1 MQLPLSILIV
11 DDEVD
16 IGLLLKQ
23 FLHGLGINT
32 VSFTCPLL
40 AFEHLKNNHKNY
52 SLVITDLRMPGMTG
66 IDLANKI
73 RKEISTSIKIF
84 LITAFDISDL
94 KDQPNFKTANIENV
108 IQKPIKLAY
117 LKKII
122 NQTFQQQQQQLSNIE
137 NNINIVNI

>member
-1 MQLPLSILIV
+1 MQLSLSVLVV

-32 VSFTCPLL
+32 VSFTSPLL
-40 AFEHLKNNHKNY
+40 AFEHLKNSHKNY
-52 SLVITDLRMPGMTG
+52 SLIITDLRMPGISG
-66 IDLANKI
+66 IDLVNKI
-73 RKEISTSIKIF
+73 RKEISSSIKIF

-94 KDQPNFKTANIENV
+94 KDQTGFQSANIENV
-108 IQKPIKLAY
+108 IQKPIKLSH

-122 NQTFQQQQQQLSNIE
+122 NQTFQQKISNIK
-137 NNINIVNI
+137 NTKKYN

>member
-1 MQLPLSILIV
+1 MQLPLSVLVI

-23 FLHGLGINT
+23 FLHNLGIHA

-40 AFEHLKNNHKNY
+40 AFEHLKNSHKKY
-52 SLVITDLRMPGMTG
+52 SLIMTDLRMPGMSG
-66 IDLANKI
+66 IDFANKI
-73 RKEISTSIKIF
+73 RKELRSSIKIF

-94 KDQPNFKTANIENV
+94 KDQSSYKLANIENV
-108 IQKPIKLAY
+108 IQKPIKLSH

-122 NQTFQQQQQQLSNIE
+122 NQTFQQQILNIK
-137 NNINIVNI
+137 NMKSYD